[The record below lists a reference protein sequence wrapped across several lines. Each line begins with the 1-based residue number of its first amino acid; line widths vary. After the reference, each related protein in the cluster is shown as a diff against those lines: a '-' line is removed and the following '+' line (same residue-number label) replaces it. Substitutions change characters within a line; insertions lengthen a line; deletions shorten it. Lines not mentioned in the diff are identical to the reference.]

1 MLSVHVG
8 IVLCIIIM
16 AQCTIP
22 STITHSIDLDSFVLR
37 LLAVD
42 FQSQASYDDAVVVV
56 VVVIVVVVGLFIQS
70 NLFLC
75 PFLCDAFIEAN

>member
-56 VVVIVVVVGLFIQS
+56 VVIVVVVGLFIQS
-70 NLFLC
+70 NLFRC